1 MEMDSKLSPDSIFLD
16 HYTFSLDVKEKAWKQ
31 SIIEGKKLYIL
42 RLLFLLVGCER
53 GGLEAEHH

>member
-1 MEMDSKLSPDSIFLD
+1 
-16 HYTFSLDVKEKAWKQ
+16 VKEKAWKQ